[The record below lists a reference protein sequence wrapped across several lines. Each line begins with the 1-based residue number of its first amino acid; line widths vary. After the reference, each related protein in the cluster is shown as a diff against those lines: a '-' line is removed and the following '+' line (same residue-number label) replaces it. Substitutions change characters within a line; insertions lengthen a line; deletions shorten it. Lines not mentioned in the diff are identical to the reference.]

1 MKKNNLPIYFA
12 VAVVL
17 GILIGVFFG
26 GNSNGLVS
34 FSKNQSQEQ
43 KIKRLINFIEQDYV
57 DDVNTEDLLDGA
69 IRQMLGKLDPHS
81 VYIPKENQQANI
93 ENMQGN
99 FVGIGVQ
106 FRMIKDS
113 IAVIQT
119 ITGGP
124 SVRAGIK
131 AGDRILMANEDTLY
145 GKNFRSGIVPKYLK
159 GKPDTEVALQ
169 IYRKSKDSLFSVNIT
184 RGKVNIKSVDL
195 AYMLN
200 DSVGYIK
207 LDRFA
212 RNTYREFKSSLN
224 NLIDDGMTDLVIDL
238 RGNGGGFI
246 DIATRIIDE
255 FLEDD
260 KLMVFTKNNKDQVE
274 NYKATEIGS
283 FEKGGIYVL
292 IDENSA
298 SASEIV
304 AGALQDNDKGTI
316 IGRRSFGKGLVQIE
330 MGLGDGSAV
339 RLTTARYYTPT
350 GRSIQKPYTKNGD
363 TNYARDYQN
372 RIANGELLSKD
383 SIKVVDSLKFKTPK
397 GKIVYGG
404 GGIIPDV
411 FVAIDTASYMSNF
424 YFNTINDFAFDYVDN
439 NRAQLSE
446 WTIDR
451 FADEF
456 DKDDKIFKQYINTI
470 NSDRKPFF
478 LKEIENLRIVLEDV
492 SQLNVDSS
500 LPKLKKEEILKKKK
514 SLKKYLNAS
523 IANVLFGDIGFY
535 RIMHQDDKML
545 QKVLELESKEE

>member
-34 FSKNQSQEQ
+34 FSKNQSQQQ

-119 ITGGP
+119 IKGGP
-124 SVRAGIK
+124 SVSAGIK

-169 IYRKSKDSLFSVNIT
+169 IYRKSKDSLFNVNIT